1 MFILILAIIIITLF
15 LILIIDIAFS
25 TTKENQTKNEILQ
38 NSNEN
43 QNLEDEAYNRY
54 LNLQKEYNNK
64 IENNITT
71 SYNNYNED
79 LEKYIAKEYIMTKT
93 EIKFYIKLKKITDE
107 LNMTIFPQVD
117 LERIIKVS
125 DNNYRDR
132 NRIKSRNIDYTI
144 VKNTSYKILCC
155 IELDDYTHNTRKAQK
170 ADNFKNELFEKVKI
184 PLHRIKVNSYYDKEE
199 IKKILQQDL
208 LKN

>member
-1 MFILILAIIIITLF
+1 
-15 LILIIDIAFS
+15 
-25 TTKENQTKNEILQ
+25 
-38 NSNEN
+38 
-43 QNLEDEAYNRY
+43 
-54 LNLQKEYNNK
+54 
-64 IENNITT
+64 
-71 SYNNYNED
+71 
-79 LEKYIAKEYIMTKT
+79 MTRT
-93 EIKFYIKLKKITDE
+93 ERKFYIELKKITDE
-107 LNMTIFPQVD
+107 LDMTIFPQVD
-117 LERIIKVS
+117 LERIIKVI

-144 VKNTSYKILCC
+144 VKNTNYKILCC

-184 PLHRIKVNSYYDKEE
+184 PLHRIKVNSYYDTEE

>member
-1 MFILILAIIIITLF
+1 MIIIILAITIVTLLAILVIDAIFTPKRTII
-15 LILIIDIAFS
+15 
-25 TTKENQTKNEILQ
+25 ENQKEVN
-38 NSNEN
+38 N
-43 QNLEDEAYNRY
+43 QNLFDESYYYSNTY
-54 LNLQKEYNNK
+54 KK
-64 IENNITT
+64 IEKQND
-71 SYNNYNED
+71 YNED
-79 LEKYIAKEYIMTKT
+79 LEKYIAKEYIMTRT
-93 EIKFYIKLKKITDE
+93 ERKFYIELKKITDE
-107 LNMTIFPQVD
+107 LDMTIFPQVD
-117 LERIIKVS
+117 LERIIKVI

-144 VKNTSYKILCC
+144 VKNTNYKILCC

-184 PLHRIKVNSYYDKEE
+184 PLHRIKVNSYYDTEE

>member
-1 MFILILAIIIITLF
+1 MIIIILAITIVTLLAILVIDAIFTPQRTII
-15 LILIIDIAFS
+15 
-25 TTKENQTKNEILQ
+25 ENQKEVN
-38 NSNEN
+38 N
-43 QNLEDEAYNRY
+43 QNLFDESYYYSNTY
-54 LNLQKEYNNK
+54 KK
-64 IENNITT
+64 IEKQND
-71 SYNNYNED
+71 YNED
-79 LEKYIAKEYIMTKT
+79 LEKYIAKEYIMTRT
-93 EIKFYIKLKKITDE
+93 ERKFYIELKKITDE
-107 LNMTIFPQVD
+107 LDITIFPQVD
-117 LERIIKVS
+117 LERIIKVI

-144 VKNTSYKILCC
+144 VKNTNYKILCC

-184 PLHRIKVNSYYDKEE
+184 PLHRIKVNSYYDTEE